1 MAKEPK
7 PNLMYRRLIRVA
19 EILATVSVSQ
29 ESHPESSKEKN
40 TDSKKLQNKKS

>member
-29 ESHPESSKEKN
+29 ESHPEASKEKAM
-40 TDSKKLQNKKS
+40 DSKKPQNKNS

>member
-29 ESHPESSKEKN
+29 ESHPEASQEKA
-40 TDSKKLQNKKS
+40 TDSKKPQNKNS